1 MFDKIKK
8 GFKEVKRYM
17 DKKVQMCKDVLSS
30 RTNRAI
36 AGMILGGLSIGLIA
50 SAYISMPA

>member
-17 DKKVQMCKDVLSS
+17 DKKAQMCKDVLSS

>member
-17 DKKVQMCKDVLSS
+17 DKKVQMCKDMLSS

-50 SAYISMPA
+50 SAYISLPA

>member
-8 GFKEVKRYM
+8 GLKEVKRYM

-50 SAYISMPA
+50 SAYISLPA

>member
-36 AGMILGGLSIGLIA
+36 AGMILSGLSIGLIA
-50 SAYISMPA
+50 SAYISLPA

>member
-1 MFDKIKK
+1 MFNKIKK

>member
-1 MFDKIKK
+1 MFNKIKK
-8 GFKEVKRYM
+8 GLKEVKRYM

>member
-8 GFKEVKRYM
+8 GVKEVKRYM

-50 SAYISMPA
+50 SAYISLPA

>member
-1 MFDKIKK
+1 MFNKIKK
-8 GFKEVKRYM
+8 GLKEVKRYM

-36 AGMILGGLSIGLIA
+36 TGMILGGLSIGLIA

>member
-17 DKKVQMCKDVLSS
+17 DKKVQMYKDVLSS
-30 RTNRAI
+30 RMNRAI

>member
-50 SAYISMPA
+50 SAYISLPA